1 MRSGASALGR
11 PFLVLPIPK
20 LPHACARS
28 RRGPSNVLG
37 AAQADR
43 LSRHDVEVNDILPGL
58 CLSPAIRVTGTLD
71 AGSLLVALATLA
83 LALITWRL
91 ARTTKE
97 SVGQATLSAEAA
109 RESVDAERASVEA
122 MQMPYVIA
130 IPVPY
135 DELIA
140 QHGEDYRD
148 VEAAKVPREIH
159 VMGTALE
166 GLSLRMRLANIGAGP
181 AITDGLSLVLNR
193 LGDLLEL
200 DATQVPIAAGGWRDV
215 DLPLSGQQQ
224 LPLRT
229 AA

>member
-1 MRSGASALGR
+1 M
-11 PFLVLPIPK
+11 PVP
-20 LPHACARS
+20 RS

-43 LSRHDVEVNDILPGL
+43 LSRHDVEVNDLLPGL

-122 MQMPYVIA
+122 I
-130 IPVPY
+130 
-135 DELIA
+135 
-140 QHGEDYRD
+140 
-148 VEAAKVPREIH
+148 
-159 VMGTALE
+159 
-166 GLSLRMRLANIGAGP
+166 LA
-181 AITDGLSLVLNR
+181 VLC
-193 LGDLLEL
+193 D
-200 DATQVPIAAGGWRDV
+200 
-215 DLPLSGQQQ
+215 
-224 LPLRT
+224 
-229 AA
+229 

>member
-11 PFLVLPIPK
+11 PFLVLRYRSYLMPVP
-20 LPHACARS
+20 RS

-37 AAQADR
+37 AAQADK
-43 LSRHDVEVNDILPGL
+43 LSRHDVEMNDLLPGL

-71 AGSLLVALATLA
+71 PGHCSLLSQPLA

-130 IPVPY
+130 IPIPY

-166 GLSLRMRLANIGAGP
+166 GLSLRMRLANFGAGP
-181 AITDGLSLVLNR
+181 AITDGLSLVSKPPR
-193 LGDLLEL
+193 RSPRTRRDASAYCRWLEGCRS
-200 DATQVPIAAGGWRDV
+200 P
-215 DLPLSGQQQ
+215 
-224 LPLRT
+224 PLRT
-229 AA
+229 TRASA